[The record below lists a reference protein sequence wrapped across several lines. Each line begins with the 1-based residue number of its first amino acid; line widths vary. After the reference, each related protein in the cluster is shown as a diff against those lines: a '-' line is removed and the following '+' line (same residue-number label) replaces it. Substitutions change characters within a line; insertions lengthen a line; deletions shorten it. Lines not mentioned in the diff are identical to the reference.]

1 MRSTRR
7 TDGGPS
13 RTWANPVLILL
24 GGAVFLTAPAAIAQ
38 EAEHAAE
45 GGHGEHGESL
55 SFRHYVGLSGGA
67 ATHTENNDTGGAVG
81 LSYGYKLSHR
91 WAAGIKLEY
100 ADSELERDRVALV
113 GVTYEPVE
121 QFELAV
127 AFGIERADIEET
139 DHGETHTV
147 SETEGLVRLTFA
159 YLFPLSPRWSLGP
172 EFNADITSSRV
183 TYVYALVLAVGL

>member
-1 MRSTRR
+1 MASKR
-7 TDGGPS
+7 TSDGV
-13 RTWANPVLILL
+13 PVLNHSLSRFVLL
-24 GGAVFLTAPAAIAQ
+24 AGAVLLAAPAAVAQ
-38 EAEHAAE
+38 EADHVAE
-45 GGHGEHGESL
+45 GGHAEHTESL
-55 SFRHYVGLSGGA
+55 GYRHYVTLSGGA
-67 ATHTENNDTGGAVG
+67 ATHTENNDTGLALG
-81 LSYGYKLSHR
+81 LSYAYKLSHR

-159 YLFPLSPRWSLGP
+159 YLVPLGGRWHLGP
-172 EFNADITSSRV
+172 EFNADITNSRV
-183 TYVYALVLAVGL
+183 TYVYGLALSLGL

>member
-1 MRSTRR
+1 M
-7 TDGGPS
+7 
-13 RTWANPVLILL
+13 LILL
-24 GGAVFLTAPAAIAQ
+24 GGAVFLAAPAIAQ

-45 GGHGEHGESL
+45 GGHAEHGESPG
-55 SFRHYVGLSGGA
+55 FRHYVSVSGGA
-67 ATHTENNDTGGAVG
+67 ATHTENNDTGAAVG

-100 ADSELERDRVALV
+100 ADSDVERDRVAII

-121 QFELAV
+121 QVELGLG
-127 AFGIERADIEET
+127 FGVERADLDEI
-139 DHGETHTV
+139 DHGEEHTV

-159 YLFPLSPRWSLGP
+159 YLFPLSERWHLGP

-183 TYVYALVLAVGL
+183 TYVYGLVLSVGL

>member
-1 MRSTRR
+1 M
-7 TDGGPS
+7 
-13 RTWANPVLILL
+13 LILL
-24 GGAVFLTAPAAIAQ
+24 GGALLMGAPAYAQ

-45 GGHGEHGESL
+45 EGHAEHGEAPF
-55 SFRHYVGLSGGA
+55 FRHWVGVSGGA
-67 ATHTENNDTGGAVG
+67 ATHTTNNDTGGAVG

-100 ADSELERDRVALV
+100 ASSDVERDRVAMI

-121 QFELAV
+121 RVELAF
-127 AFGIERADIEET
+127 AFGVERADLDEIE
-139 DHGETHTV
+139 HGEEHTV

-159 YLFPLSPRWSLGP
+159 YLFPLSERWHLGP

-183 TYVYALVLAVGL
+183 TYVYGFVLAVGL